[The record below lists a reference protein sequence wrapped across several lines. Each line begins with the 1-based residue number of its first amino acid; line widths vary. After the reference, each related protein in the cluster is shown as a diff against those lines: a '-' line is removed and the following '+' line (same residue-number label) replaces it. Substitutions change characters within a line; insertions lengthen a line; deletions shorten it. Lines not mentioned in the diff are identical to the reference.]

1 MFARLCFGVND
12 IIPTFH
18 AMSHQV
24 AVLIF
29 PDFQLLDASGPTAV
43 FEAAGRYRRDA
54 YQVRTVAG
62 DAGLARSSSGLA
74 LQAEGLAGQGLPDTL
89 LVAGG
94 EGVDAACRCPQTLT
108 WIQRCEAAGC
118 RVASVCTG
126 AFLLAEAGLLAGRRA
141 TTHWAHAADFA
152 RRYPNTALET
162 DRLFIREGR
171 IWTAAGVTAGID
183 LALALVADDLG
194 AEVARQCAQ
203 RLVVYCQRPG
213 GQSQFSSLLEMQQPG
228 GRFAGLLDHVR
239 RNLGSAWTV
248 AELAERSC
256 LSPRH
261 FSRLFLDEVGASPAK
276 AVEQLR
282 VEAARGALE
291 SGERSLQ
298 SLARQCGFGEVER
311 MRRSF
316 LRVLGH
322 PPSALKR

>member
-1 MFARLCFGVND
+1 MAHR
-12 IIPTFH
+12 I
-18 AMSHQV
+18 

-29 PDFQLLDASGPTAV
+29 PGFQLLDASGPTAV
-43 FEAAGRYRRDA
+43 FEAAGRYRCDA
-54 YQVRTVAG
+54 YRVRAVARQ
-62 DAGLARSSSGLA
+62 AGLVRSSSGLT
-74 LQAEGLAGQGLPDTL
+74 LQAEACDAVSLPDTL

-94 EGVDAACRCPQTLT
+94 EGVAAACRCPQTLA

-152 RRYPNTALET
+152 RLYPDTMLET
-162 DRLFIREGR
+162 DRLFIREGQ

-194 AEVARQCAQ
+194 AEVARQSAQ

-261 FSRLFLDEVGASPAK
+261 FSRLFLEEVGVPPAK
-276 AVEQLR
+276 AVERLR

-291 SGERSLQ
+291 SGEASLQ
-298 SLARQCGFGEVER
+298 RLARQCGFGEVER

-316 LRVLGH
+316 LRILGA